1 MNSSRTTVTILIS
14 LGSVFELVVRRRD
27 AAAAVMTAAHVLVT
41 SVRAELGIHLSS
53 TAILIIFFSSGFVVL
68 LCLCCIVGAIC
79 HQMCDSDPILEKSTS
94 LPLLA
99 EGKEDVT

>member
-14 LGSVFELVVRRRD
+14 LGSVFELVVRRD

-68 LCLCCIVGAIC
+68 LCLCCIVGAVC